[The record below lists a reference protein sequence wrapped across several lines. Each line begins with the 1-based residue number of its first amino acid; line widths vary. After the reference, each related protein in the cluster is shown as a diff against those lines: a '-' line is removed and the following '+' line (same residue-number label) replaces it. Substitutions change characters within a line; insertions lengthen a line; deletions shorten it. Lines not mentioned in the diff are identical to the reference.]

1 MNTHCT
7 TPPCGY
13 WSRFHRPHPMAWLCF
28 LAAFFTLIALGIW
41 QLERLSWK
49 EALIAEIEAAKTAPP
64 LTALPDTASVKASAS
79 VFRRIAITGTFAKQ
93 EFHVTPRYYHEKLGY
108 HLFVPFTLRDGRHV
122 LVNRGWVPTAQ
133 KDPATRPKSL
143 TPHGKVTLTV
153 MLRDEP
159 ARHYFTPPN
168 QPEKNLWFGRDV
180 EGMARVAGITDIY
193 PYSLDIVGVQQA
205 DILPIPS
212 DGNIPLLN
220 DHLHY
225 AITWFLLA
233 IGALV
238 VFMVFH
244 RKGSSNSSKKAI

>member
-7 TPPCGY
+7 TPSYCY
-13 WSRFHRPHPMAWLCF
+13 WTKFRRPHPMAWLCF
-28 LAAFFTLIALGIW
+28 LTAFFTLIALGFW

-49 EALIAEIEAAKTAPP
+49 EALIAEINAAKIATP
-64 LTALPDTASVKASAS
+64 LTTLPDASAVKTSAS
-79 VFRRIAITGTFAKQ
+79 VFRLITISGKFAAQ
-93 EFHVTPRYYHEKLGY
+93 EFHVTPRYYNEKLGY

-122 LVNRGWVPTAQ
+122 LVNRGWAPAAQ
-133 KDPATRPKSL
+133 KDPKTRVKSL
-143 TPHGKVTLTV
+143 PPHGKVTLTV

-180 EGMARVAGITDIY
+180 EGMARSAGIANIY
-193 PYSLDIVGVQQA
+193 PYSLDVVGVQKP
-205 DILPIPS
+205 DSLPIPS

-220 DHLHY
+220 DHLQY

-233 IGALV
+233 IGALI
-238 VFMVFH
+238 VFAVFH
-244 RKGSSNSSKKAI
+244 RKESSHSLKK